1 MFQLFKKRNF
11 SDYISD
17 TFTFFKVTGKHFF
30 KNYFII
36 NGTLLIL
43 LMVLTYFVFKV
54 YFEMMFANIGV
65 DAPNFLEDYFNNNIG
80 LIIGVFLMFFF
91 LLLFVSLINYS
102 FPVLYMNLY
111 EKHKGS
117 NFESKEIVA
126 ELKSKFGKIITFFLV
141 MILLS
146 LTAGLII
153 MGLLFALM
161 FIVIGFFLALIVF
174 PAMLALVQLSF
185 YEYMNA
191 EIGVFDAL
199 GKGFE
204 KLKQNF
210 WPIVGSTL
218 VMYVIIYIVM
228 LIFTMVPYIIGVA
241 SLFTNIENQGSQ
253 EETLSFVSIMMV
265 LFMCLSILFT
275 YILNNLL
282 LVNNGIIYYSLR
294 EQNENKN
301 TLSDIDLIGTD
312 SE

>member
-54 YFEMMFANIGV
+54 YFEMMFANIGSSS
-65 DAPNFLEDYFNNNIG
+65 PNFLEDYFNNNIG
-80 LIIGVFLMFFF
+80 LIIGVFLLFF
-91 LLLFVSLINYS
+91 LLIVFISLINYS
-102 FPVLYMNLY
+102 FPVIYMNLY
-111 EKHKGS
+111 EKKKGN
-117 NFESKEIVA
+117 NFETNEIVA
-126 ELKSKFGKIITFFLV
+126 ELKSKFGKIVIFFLV
-141 MILLS
+141 IFLLS
-146 LTAGLII
+146 ITAGLII
-153 MGLLFALM
+153 MGLIIAMM
-161 FIVIGFFLALIVF
+161 FILIGFVLALILV
-174 PAMLALVQLSF
+174 PALLAFVQLSF
-185 YEYMNA
+185 YEYMNS

-210 WPIVGSTL
+210 WPIVGSTV
-218 VMYVIIYIVM
+218 VMYFIIQIVIS
-228 LIFTMVPYIIGVA
+228 IFSMVPYVIGIA
-241 SLFTNIENQGSQ
+241 SMFSSIENGNPQ
-253 EETLSFVSIMMV
+253 EESLSFFSIMMV
-265 LFMCLSILFT
+265 LFMCFAMLFS

-282 LVNNGIIYYSLR
+282 VVNNGIIYYSLR
-294 EQNENKN
+294 EQNENKT

>member
-54 YFEMMFANIGV
+54 YFEMMFANIGSSS
-65 DAPNFLEDYFNNNIG
+65 PNFLEDYFNNNIG
-80 LIIGVFLMFFF
+80 LIIGVFLLFF
-91 LLLFVSLINYS
+91 LLIVFISLINYS
-102 FPVLYMNLY
+102 FPVIYMNLY
-111 EKHKGS
+111 EKKKGN
-117 NFESKEIVA
+117 NFETNEIVA
-126 ELKSKFGKIITFFLV
+126 ELKSKFGKIVIFFLV
-141 MILLS
+141 IFLLS
-146 LTAGLII
+146 ITAGLII
-153 MGLLFALM
+153 MGLIIAMM
-161 FIVIGFFLALIVF
+161 FILIGFVLALILV
-174 PAMLALVQLSF
+174 PALLAFVQLSF
-185 YEYMNA
+185 YEYMNS

-210 WPIVGSTL
+210 WPIVGSTV
-218 VMYVIIYIVM
+218 VMYFIIQIVIS
-228 LIFTMVPYIIGVA
+228 IFSMVPYVIGIA
-241 SLFTNIENQGSQ
+241 SMFSSIENGNPQ
-253 EETLSFVSIMMV
+253 EETLSFFSIMMV
-265 LFMCLSILFT
+265 LFMCLAMLFS

-282 LVNNGIIYYSLR
+282 VVNNGIIYYSLR
-294 EQNENKN
+294 EQNENKT

>member
-54 YFEMMFANIGV
+54 YFEMMFANIGSS
-65 DAPNFLEDYFNNNIG
+65 APNFLEDYFNNNIG

-301 TLSDIDLIGTD
+301 ILSDIDLIGTD